1 MRERKKE
8 RKERSFVEETAQG
21 LGTLIGCVEWGL
33 TICDKISE
41 EIQPRLLK
49 VHNLKRIKYPKW
61 NYTKNSKY
69 QPGICATKIILTN
82 PKHHFVL

>member
-1 MRERKKE
+1 MREREKE
-8 RKERSFVEETAQG
+8 RKEKSFVEETAQG

-33 TICDKISE
+33 IICDKISE
-41 EIQPRLLK
+41 EIHPRLLK
-49 VHNLKRIKYPKW
+49 VHKTIKNPNW